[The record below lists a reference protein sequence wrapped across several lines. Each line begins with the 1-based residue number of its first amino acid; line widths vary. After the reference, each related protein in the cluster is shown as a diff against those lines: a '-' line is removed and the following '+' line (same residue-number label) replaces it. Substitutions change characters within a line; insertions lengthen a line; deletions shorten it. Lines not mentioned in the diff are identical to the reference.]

1 MKRLFDIVASFIGL
15 MVLLPVFIIMA
26 VLIILDSGF
35 PVFYRQC
42 RVGRNNI
49 DFRLWKFRSMHTDA
63 DKRGLLTVG
72 DRDPRIT
79 RMGFFL
85 RKTKL
90 DELPQ
95 LINVLVGDMS
105 LVGPRPEVRKYVDHY
120 SEEQLRV
127 LSIRPGITDNASIKF
142 RNETEIL
149 AEQDN
154 PEQYYI
160 DHILPEKTAL
170 YLKYVDSRTFIG
182 DLKMIFNT
190 FVAII
195 RS

>member
-1 MKRLFDIVASFIGL
+1 MKRLFDIACALIGL
-15 MVLLPVFIIMA
+15 FFLFPFF
-26 VLIILDSGF
+26 LIVSILIVLDSGF
-35 PVFYRQC
+35 PVFYKQS
-42 RVGRNNI
+42 RVGKNNI
-49 DFRLWKFRSMHTDA
+49 DFKLWKFRSMHTDA

-79 RMGFFL
+79 RMGLIL

-105 LVGPRPEVRKYVDHY
+105 LVGPRPEVRRYVDHY
-120 SEEQLRV
+120 NEEQMRV
-127 LSIRPGITDNASIKF
+127 LSIRPGITDNASIRF

-149 AEQDN
+149 AAQDD
-154 PEQYYI
+154 PERYYI
-160 DHILPEKTAL
+160 EHILPEKTEL
-170 YLKYVDSRTFIG
+170 YLQYVDNRSFLG
-182 DLKMIFNT
+182 DLKMILNT
-190 FVAII
+190 FVAIV

>member
-1 MKRLFDIVASFIGL
+1 MKRLFDIIASFIGIMML
-15 MVLLPVFIIMA
+15 FPVFIIISI
-26 VLIILDSGF
+26 LIIIDSGF
-35 PVFYRQC
+35 PIFYRQS
-42 RVGRNNI
+42 RVGKNNI
-49 DFRLWKFRSMHTDA
+49 DFKLWKFRSMHTDA
-63 DKRGLLTVG
+63 DKRGFLTVG

-79 RMGFFL
+79 KMGFLL

-95 LINVLVGDMS
+95 LLNVLNGAMS
-105 LVGPRPEVRKYVDHY
+105 LVGPRPEVRRYVDHY
-120 SEEQLRV
+120 DDAQMRV

-149 AEQDN
+149 ANQEN

-170 YLKYVDSRTFIG
+170 YLKYVDSRSFLG
-182 DLKMIFNT
+182 DLKMIINT

>member
-1 MKRLFDIVASFIGL
+1 MKRLFDIIASFIGIMML
-15 MVLLPVFIIMA
+15 FPVFIIISI
-26 VLIILDSGF
+26 LIIIDSGF
-35 PVFYRQC
+35 PIFYRQS
-42 RVGRNNI
+42 RVGKNNI
-49 DFRLWKFRSMHTDA
+49 DFKLWKFRSMHTDA
-63 DKRGLLTVG
+63 DKRGFLTVG

-79 RMGFFL
+79 KMGFLL

-95 LINVLVGDMS
+95 LINVLNGAMS
-105 LVGPRPEVRKYVDHY
+105 LVGPRPEVRRYVDHY
-120 SEEQLRV
+120 DDAQMRV

-149 AEQDN
+149 ANQEN

-170 YLKYVDSRTFIG
+170 YLKYVDSRSFLG
-182 DLKMIFNT
+182 DLKMIINT

>member
-1 MKRLFDIVASFIGL
+1 MKRLFDIIASFIGIMML
-15 MVLLPVFIIMA
+15 FPVFIIISI
-26 VLIILDSGF
+26 LIIIDSGF
-35 PVFYRQC
+35 PIFYRQS
-42 RVGRNNI
+42 RVGKNNI
-49 DFRLWKFRSMHTDA
+49 DFKLWKFRSMHTDA
-63 DKRGLLTVG
+63 DKRGFLTVG

-79 RMGFFL
+79 KMGFLL

-90 DELPQ
+90 DEVPQ
-95 LINVLVGDMS
+95 LINVLNGAMS
-105 LVGPRPEVRKYVDHY
+105 LVGPRPEVRRYVDHY
-120 SEEQLRV
+120 DDAQMRV

-149 AEQDN
+149 ANQEN

-170 YLKYVDSRTFIG
+170 YLKYVDSRSFLG
-182 DLKMIFNT
+182 DLKMIINT

>member
-1 MKRLFDIVASFIGL
+1 VKRLFDIVASFFGL
-15 MVLLPVFIIMA
+15 MILFPVFIIISI
-26 VLIILDSGF
+26 LIIVDSGF
-35 PVFYRQC
+35 PIFYRQT
-42 RVGRNNI
+42 RVGRNNV

-105 LVGPRPEVRKYVDHY
+105 LVGPRPEVRRYVDY
-120 SEEQLRV
+120 YNDEQMRV

-149 AEQDN
+149 ASQDD

-170 YLKYVDSRTFIG
+170 YLKYVDSRSFLG
-182 DLKMIFNT
+182 DLKMILNT
-190 FVAII
+190 LVAII

>member
-1 MKRLFDIVASFIGL
+1 MKRLFDIVASFFGL
-15 MVLLPVFIIMA
+15 MILFPVFIIISI
-26 VLIILDSGF
+26 LIIVDSGF
-35 PVFYRQC
+35 PIFYRQT
-42 RVGRNNI
+42 RVGRNNV

-105 LVGPRPEVRKYVDHY
+105 LVGPRPEVRRYVDY
-120 SEEQLRV
+120 YNDEQMRV

-149 AEQDN
+149 ASQDD

-170 YLKYVDSRTFIG
+170 YLKYVDSRSFLG
-182 DLKMIFNT
+182 DLKMILNT
-190 FVAII
+190 LVAII

>member
-1 MKRLFDIVASFIGL
+1 MKRLFDIIASFIGIMML
-15 MVLLPVFIIMA
+15 SPVFIIISI
-26 VLIILDSGF
+26 LIIIDSGF
-35 PVFYRQC
+35 PIFYRQS
-42 RVGRNNI
+42 RVGKNNI
-49 DFRLWKFRSMHTDA
+49 DFKLWKFRSMHTDA
-63 DKRGLLTVG
+63 DKRGFLTVG

-79 RMGFFL
+79 KMGFLL

-95 LINVLVGDMS
+95 LLNVLNGAMS
-105 LVGPRPEVRKYVDHY
+105 LVGPRPEVRRYVDHY
-120 SEEQLRV
+120 DDAQMRV

-149 AEQDN
+149 ANQEN

-170 YLKYVDSRTFIG
+170 YLKYVDSRSFLG
-182 DLKMIFNT
+182 DLKMIINT

>member
-1 MKRLFDIVASFIGL
+1 MKRLFDIVASFFGL
-15 MVLLPVFIIMA
+15 MMLFPVFIIMSI
-26 VLIILDSGF
+26 LIIIDSGF
-35 PVFYRQC
+35 PIFYRQT
-42 RVGRNNI
+42 RVGLNGV

-79 RMGFFL
+79 KMGFLL

-105 LVGPRPEVRKYVDHY
+105 LVGPRPEVRRYVDHY
-120 SEEQLRV
+120 NKEQMRV

-149 AEQDN
+149 AEQND

-170 YLKYVDSRTFIG
+170 YLKYVDSRSFLG

>member
-1 MKRLFDIVASFIGL
+1 MKRPFDIIASFIGIMML
-15 MVLLPVFIIMA
+15 FPVFIIISI
-26 VLIILDSGF
+26 LIILDSGF
-35 PVFYRQC
+35 PIFYRQS
-42 RVGRNNI
+42 RVGKNNI
-49 DFRLWKFRSMHTDA
+49 DFKLWKFRSMHTDA
-63 DKRGLLTVG
+63 DKRGFLTVG

-79 RMGFFL
+79 KMGFLL

-95 LINVLVGDMS
+95 LINVLNGAMS
-105 LVGPRPEVRKYVDHY
+105 LVGPRPEVRRYVDHY
-120 SEEQLRV
+120 DDAQMRV

-149 AEQDN
+149 ADQED

-170 YLKYVDSRTFIG
+170 YLKYVDSRSFLG
-182 DLKMIFNT
+182 DLKMIINT

-195 RS
+195 RL

>member
-1 MKRLFDIVASFIGL
+1 MKRLFDIACALIGL
-15 MVLLPVFIIMA
+15 FFLLPFF
-26 VLIILDSGF
+26 LIVSILIVLDSGF
-35 PVFYRQC
+35 PVFYKQS
-42 RVGRNNI
+42 RVGKNNI
-49 DFRLWKFRSMHTDA
+49 DFKLWKFRSMHTDA

-79 RMGFFL
+79 RMGLIL

-105 LVGPRPEVRKYVDHY
+105 LVGPRPEVRRYVDHY
-120 SEEQLRV
+120 NEEQMRV
-127 LSIRPGITDNASIKF
+127 LSIRPGITDNASIRF

-149 AEQDN
+149 AAQDD
-154 PEQYYI
+154 PERYYI
-160 DHILPEKTAL
+160 EHILPEKTEL
-170 YLKYVDSRTFIG
+170 YLQYVDNRSFLG
-182 DLKMIFNT
+182 DLKMILNT
-190 FVAII
+190 FVAIV

>member
-1 MKRLFDIVASFIGL
+1 MKRLFDIVASLFGL
-15 MVLLPVFIIMA
+15 MMLFPVFII
-26 VLIILDSGF
+26 ISILVIVDSGF
-35 PVFYRQC
+35 PIFYRQT
-42 RVGRNNI
+42 RVGRNNV

-105 LVGPRPEVRKYVDHY
+105 LVGPRPEVRRYVDY
-120 SEEQLRV
+120 YNDEQMRV

-149 AEQDN
+149 ASQDD

-170 YLKYVDSRTFIG
+170 YLKYVDSRSFLG
-182 DLKMIFNT
+182 DLKMILNT
-190 FVAII
+190 LVAII

>member
-1 MKRLFDIVASFIGL
+1 MKRLFDIVASFFGL
-15 MVLLPVFIIMA
+15 MMLFPVFIIMSI
-26 VLIILDSGF
+26 LIIIDSGF
-35 PVFYRQC
+35 PVFYRQT
-42 RVGRNNI
+42 RVGRNSV
-49 DFRLWKFRSMHTDA
+49 DFRLWKFRSMHADA

-79 RMGFFL
+79 KMGFFL

-105 LVGPRPEVRKYVDHY
+105 LVGPRPEVRRYVDHY
-120 SEEQLRV
+120 SKEQMRV

-149 AEQDN
+149 ANQDD

-160 DHILPEKTAL
+160 DYILPEKTAL
-170 YLKYVDSRTFIG
+170 YLRYVDSRSFLG

>member
-15 MVLLPVFIIMA
+15 MVLLPVFILVA

-35 PVFYRQC
+35 PVFYKQS
-42 RVGRNNI
+42 RVGRNNV

-95 LINVLVGDMS
+95 LINVFVGDMS
-105 LVGPRPEVRKYVDHY
+105 LVGPRPEVRRYVDHY
-120 SEEQLRV
+120 NKEQMRV

-149 AEQDN
+149 AEQDD

-160 DHILPEKTAL
+160 KHILPEKTKL
-170 YLKYVDSRTFIG
+170 YLKYVDSRSFLG

>member
-1 MKRLFDIVASFIGL
+1 MKRPFDIIASFIGIMML
-15 MVLLPVFIIMA
+15 FPVFIIISI
-26 VLIILDSGF
+26 LIIIDSGF
-35 PVFYRQC
+35 PIFYRQS
-42 RVGRNNI
+42 RVGKNNI
-49 DFRLWKFRSMHTDA
+49 DFKLWKFRSMHTDA
-63 DKRGLLTVG
+63 DKRGFLTVG

-79 RMGFFL
+79 KMGFLL

-95 LINVLVGDMS
+95 LINVLNGAMS
-105 LVGPRPEVRKYVDHY
+105 LVGPRPEVRRYVDHY
-120 SEEQLRV
+120 DDEQMRV

-149 AEQDN
+149 ANQEN

-170 YLKYVDSRTFIG
+170 YLKYVDSRSFLG
-182 DLKMIFNT
+182 DLKMIINT

>member
-1 MKRLFDIVASFIGL
+1 MKRLFDIIASFIGIMML
-15 MVLLPVFIIMA
+15 FPVFIIISI
-26 VLIILDSGF
+26 LIIIDSGF
-35 PVFYRQC
+35 PIFYRQS
-42 RVGRNNI
+42 RVGKNNI
-49 DFRLWKFRSMHTDA
+49 DFKLWKFRSMHTDA
-63 DKRGLLTVG
+63 DKRGFLTVG

-79 RMGFFL
+79 KMGFLL

-95 LINVLVGDMS
+95 LINVLNGAMS
-105 LVGPRPEVRKYVDHY
+105 LVGPRPEVRRYVDHY
-120 SEEQLRV
+120 DDAQMRV

-149 AEQDN
+149 ANQEN

-160 DHILPEKTAL
+160 DYILPEKTAL
-170 YLKYVDSRTFIG
+170 YLKYVDSRSFLG
-182 DLKMIFNT
+182 DLKMIINT

>member
-1 MKRLFDIVASFIGL
+1 VKRLFDIIASFIGIMML
-15 MVLLPVFIIMA
+15 FPVFIIISI
-26 VLIILDSGF
+26 LIIIDSGF
-35 PVFYRQC
+35 PIFYRQS
-42 RVGRNNI
+42 RVGKNNI
-49 DFRLWKFRSMHTDA
+49 DFKLWKFRSMHTDA
-63 DKRGLLTVG
+63 DKRGFLTVG

-79 RMGFFL
+79 KMGFLL

-95 LINVLVGDMS
+95 LLNVLNGAMS
-105 LVGPRPEVRKYVDHY
+105 LVGPRPEVRRYVDHY
-120 SEEQLRV
+120 DDAQMRV

-149 AEQDN
+149 ANQEN

-170 YLKYVDSRTFIG
+170 YLKYVDSRSFLG
-182 DLKMIFNT
+182 DLKMIINT

>member
-1 MKRLFDIVASFIGL
+1 VKRLFDIIASFIGIMML
-15 MVLLPVFIIMA
+15 FPVFIIISI
-26 VLIILDSGF
+26 LIILDSGF
-35 PVFYRQC
+35 PIFYRQS
-42 RVGRNNI
+42 RVGKNNI
-49 DFRLWKFRSMHTDA
+49 DFKLWKFRSMHTDA
-63 DKRGLLTVG
+63 DKRGFLTVG

-79 RMGFFL
+79 KMGFLL

-90 DELPQ
+90 YELPQ
-95 LINVLVGDMS
+95 LINVLNGAMS
-105 LVGPRPEVRKYVDHY
+105 LVGPRPEVRRYVDY
-120 SEEQLRV
+120 YDDAQMRV

-149 AEQDN
+149 ADQED

-170 YLKYVDSRTFIG
+170 YLKYVDSRSFLG
-182 DLKMIFNT
+182 DLKMIINT

>member
-1 MKRLFDIVASFIGL
+1 MKRLFDIACSLIGL
-15 MVLLPVFIIMA
+15 LVLFPLF
-26 VLIILDSGF
+26 LIVSILIVLDSGF
-35 PVFYRQC
+35 PVFYKQS
-42 RVGRNNI
+42 RVGKDNI
-49 DFRLWKFRSMHTDA
+49 EFSLWKFRSMHTDA

-79 RMGFFL
+79 RIGLIL

-95 LINVLVGDMS
+95 LINVLLGDMS
-105 LVGPRPEVRKYVDHY
+105 LVGPRPEVRKFVDHY
-120 SEEQLRV
+120 TEEQMRV
-127 LSIRPGITDNASIKF
+127 LSIRPGITDNASIRF

-149 AEQDN
+149 AAQED
-154 PEQYYI
+154 PERYYI
-160 DHILPEKTAL
+160 DRILPEKIEL
-170 YLKYVDSRTFIG
+170 YLKYVDSRSFFG